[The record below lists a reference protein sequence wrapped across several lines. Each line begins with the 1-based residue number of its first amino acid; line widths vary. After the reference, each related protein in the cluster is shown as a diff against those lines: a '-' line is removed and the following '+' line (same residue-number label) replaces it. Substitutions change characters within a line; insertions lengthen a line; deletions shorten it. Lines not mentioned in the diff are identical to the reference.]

1 MKIKKNA
8 NEGLNGLDKIHI
20 ENFHPKLD
28 QAIDRISETSQ
39 VFKMP

>member
-1 MKIKKNA
+1 MKMKNT
-8 NEGLNGLDKIHI
+8 NEYLNGLDKIHI
-20 ENFHPKLD
+20 ESFHHKLD